1 MGPAADLLFAEGAS
15 AGRSPE
21 TTAIPRHG
29 CAHEAVAVFRAALQ
43 SRAHAMVTPLKF
55 VGDDR
60 ALVEALRSDHP
71 GAAAALYERYAGAV
85 HRTLRSAMGPDP
97 DLPDL
102 VQDVFIS
109 ALDGIAQLQDHERLR
124 SWLAGI
130 AVFSA
135 RALIRRRARR
145 KWLSLFSPQRVA
157 SAEQAPPSSEARQAL
172 SEVYELLNALPLDER
187 MAFALRIIDGMTLPE
202 AAEACGVSLATFKR
216 RLGRAERS
224 FMAAAS
230 LRPALQPW
238 LTGGTS
244 WTLRKQG

>member
-1 MGPAADLLFAEGAS
+1 
-15 AGRSPE
+15 
-21 TTAIPRHG
+21 
-29 CAHEAVAVFRAALQ
+29 
-43 SRAHAMVTPLKF
+43 MVTPLKF

-60 ALVEALRSDHP
+60 ALVEALRGGHP
-71 GAAAALYERYAGAV
+71 GAAAALYQRYAAAV

-102 VQDVFIS
+102 VQEVFIN
-109 ALDGIAQLQDHERLR
+109 ALDGIEQLEDHERLR
-124 SWLAGI
+124 SWLSGI

-157 SAEQAPPSSEARQAL
+157 TAEQPPASSEARRAL
-172 SEVYELLNALPLDER
+172 LEVYELLNRLPLDER
-187 MAFALRIIDGMTLPE
+187 MAFALRIIDGMTLPD

-216 RLGRAERS
+216 RLARAERS
-224 FMAAAS
+224 FIEAAS
-230 LRPALQPW
+230 LRPALEPW
-238 LTGGTS
+238 LREGTS

>member
-1 MGPAADLLFAEGAS
+1 
-15 AGRSPE
+15 
-21 TTAIPRHG
+21 
-29 CAHEAVAVFRAALQ
+29 
-43 SRAHAMVTPLKF
+43 MVTPLKF

-60 ALVEALRSDHP
+60 ALVEALRSRHP

-85 HRTLRSAMGPDP
+85 HRTLRSAVGPDP

-102 VQDVFIS
+102 LQEVFIR
-109 ALDGIAQLQDHERLR
+109 ALDSIAQLEDYARLR
-124 SWLAGI
+124 SWLTGI

-145 KWLSLFSPQRVA
+145 RWLSLFSPQRVA
-157 SAEQAPPSSEARQAL
+157 SAEQAPPSSEARLAL
-172 SEVYELLNALPLDER
+172 REVYNLLDRLPINER

-216 RLGRAERS
+216 RVARAERA
-224 FMAAAS
+224 FLQAAER
-230 LRPALQPW
+230 RPLLQPW
-238 LTGGTS
+238 LRGGTR